1 MAAPLPTL
9 RAKLR
14 KRVERYRRQRAKYG
28 RTKKRGHARAAKG
41 HRRAIKKL
49 KRLIKKAIK
58 SRPRSGTG
66 DWGGS
71 QSIIV
76 NEVLPVG
83 RKWGITV
90 TSTKRTETFGNP
102 GSDHYVGNTT
112 AYAVDFA
119 TDSNYEFGKAIGRS
133 LGIPY
138 QGIQS
143 DYQNF
148 YILRSGR
155 QFRVQIIC
163 QTHGSGPHTHV
174 GVRRV

>member
-14 KRVERYRRQRAKYG
+14 KRVEAYRRQRAKYE

-41 HRRAIKKL
+41 HRKAIKKL
-49 KRLIKKAIK
+49 KRLIKRAIK
-58 SRPRSGTG
+58 SRPKSGTG

-71 QSIIV
+71 ESIIV

-102 GSDHYVGNTT
+102 SSDHYVGNTT

-138 QGIQS
+138 NGIND
-143 DYQNF
+143 DYKNF
-148 YILRSGR
+148 YILRNGR
-155 QFRVQIIC
+155 QYRVQLIC
-163 QTHGSGPHTHV
+163 STHGSGPHCHC
-174 GVRRV
+174 GIRRV